1 MPVGSIYILNLEGP
15 MMPTVVIFLGVNLG
29 SVYTRHQTVLNC
41 WKQRCRGWCS
51 GDKIQACVACDWT
64 ESIAKWIARPAGSPV
79 FLQVASQES
88 L

>member
-41 WKQRCRGWCS
+41 WKQVPGLMLGW
-51 GDKIQACVACDWT
+51 
-64 ESIAKWIARPAGSPV
+64 
-79 FLQVASQES
+79 
-88 L
+88 